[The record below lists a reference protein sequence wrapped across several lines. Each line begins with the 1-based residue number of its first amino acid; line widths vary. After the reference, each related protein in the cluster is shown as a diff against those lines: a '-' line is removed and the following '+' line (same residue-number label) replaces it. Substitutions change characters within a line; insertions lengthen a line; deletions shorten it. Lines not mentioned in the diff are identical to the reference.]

1 MDYYDLL
8 GVSRSAS
15 DKELKTAFKKKAMEH
30 HPDKGGDPEIFK
42 QINEAYQ
49 SLSDPQ
55 KRQMYDQ
62 FGTTEPQQQHGPND
76 FHYRAGPGGFDIND
90 LFGQF
95 GFGARQMRNRDITI
109 GCRISI
115 DEVFT
120 GKTVLANYRLANG
133 REQTVEIKIPV
144 GVRQGDKIRYSGMG
158 QHDIQQVPPG
168 DLFVQIE
175 IQDGNNFLVDGLD
188 LITSRK
194 VSVLKLITGTSL
206 TLDIPGG
213 SSVELKIKP
222 GTQPST
228 TMRIT
233 GRGLPSRTGGQG
245 NILIKIIGVTP
256 TSLDKSD
263 TQQIEYIDKKYS

>member
-1 MDYYDLL
+1 MDYYNLL

-30 HPDKGGDPEIFK
+30 HPDKGGDPEVFK

-62 FGTTEPQQQHGPND
+62 FGTTEPQQQSGPND

-188 LITSRK
+188 LVTSRK
-194 VSVLKLITGTSL
+194 VSVLKLITGTTI
-206 TLDIPGG
+206 TLNIPGG